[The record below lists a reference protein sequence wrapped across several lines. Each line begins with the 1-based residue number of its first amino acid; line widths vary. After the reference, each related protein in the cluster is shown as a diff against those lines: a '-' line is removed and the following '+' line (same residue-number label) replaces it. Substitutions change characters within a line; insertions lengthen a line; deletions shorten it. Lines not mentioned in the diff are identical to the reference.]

1 MKVQDGKPGALGAA
15 QQAGKAA
22 EPPPKAGDK
31 LAGAAVLSFAALML
45 EGEARAEEGVGKQE
59 AALRGERE
67 LSGLLGEREAAL
79 VEVSEQSVARREGF
93 GQEQERAATRRAEG
107 DEAQGQAD
115 ARVELTEQRAQVTEA
130 PRVIEAPAERRGGDE
145 ARDGEARPA
154 EGVTG
159 AGAASAEAASVKEAA
174 PTADTARAEEVR
186 RLAERLVESCQAGLD
201 QQGRQVMM
209 LDLQVPGRGCVR
221 VRLRRQGDGVEVRLR
236 ADNPALGE
244 LLRARSGEL
253 RDGMAGR
260 GVAISRLE
268 VAS

>member
-22 EPPPKAGDK
+22 EPPPKAGGK
-31 LAGAAVLSFAALML
+31 LAGAEGLSFAALML

-79 VEVSEQSVARREGF
+79 VEVSAQSVERREVF
-93 GQEQERAATRRAEG
+93 GQEQERALARRTEG
-107 DEAQGQAD
+107 DEAQGQAE
-115 ARVELTEQRAQVTEA
+115 ARVELTELRAQVMEA
-130 PRVIEAPAERRGGDE
+130 PHVVEAPAERRRGEEERG
-145 ARDGEARPA
+145 GEARPV
-154 EGVTG
+154 EGVAG
-159 AGAASAEAASVKEAA
+159 AGGAEAASVKEAA

-186 RLAERLVESCQAGLD
+186 RLAEQLVESCQTGLD

-209 LDLQVPGRGCVR
+209 LDMQVPGRGCVR

>member
-1 MKVQDGKPGALGAA
+1 
-15 QQAGKAA
+15 
-22 EPPPKAGDK
+22 
-31 LAGAAVLSFAALML
+31 LSFAALML
-45 EGEARAEEGVGKQE
+45 EGEARAEEGPGKQE

-79 VEVSEQSVARREGF
+79 VEVSAQSVERREVF
-93 GQEQERAATRRAEG
+93 GQEQERALVRRAEG

-115 ARVELTEQRAQVTEA
+115 ARVELTEQRAQVLEA
-130 PRVIEAPAERRGGDE
+130 PHVVEAPAERRRGEE
-145 ARDGEARPA
+145 AREGEALPV
-154 EGVTG
+154 EGVVG
-159 AGAASAEAASVKEAA
+159 AGAGAGGAEAAPVKEAA

-186 RLAERLVESCQAGLD
+186 RLAEQLVESCQTGLD

-209 LDLQVPGRGCVR
+209 LDMQVPGRGCVR